1 MEKTE
6 FLKLCSNTLKNLG
19 FRKNGSTHFYKD
31 LSDDIMIVIGLCHS
45 KHHSQYWF
53 DGGIVIKPINKHMPY
68 PKFHA
73 VNIRKMDIGIGN
85 QYYLD
90 YLNMDCEQF
99 RILEKSI
106 QHADEFYSACSDK
119 AAIIENIMIPK
130 RYEMCKD
137 YDLPEYL
144 DYAITSRD
152 VLPDES
158 QVGVR
163 HF

>member
-1 MEKTE
+1 MDKNE
-6 FLKLCSNTLKNLG
+6 FLKLCSNVLKDLG
-19 FRKNGSTHFYKD
+19 FQKKGTTHFYKD
-31 LSDDIMIVIGLCHS
+31 LSDDVMIVIGLCHS
-45 KHHSQYWF
+45 KYNSQYWF
-53 DGGIVIKPINKHMPY
+53 DGGIVIKSINKHMPY

-90 YLNMDCEQF
+90 YLNMDRDQF

-106 QHADEFYSACSDK
+106 RNANDFYSACTDK
-119 AAIIENIMIPK
+119 ATIIENIIIPK

-137 YDLPEYL
+137 YDLSEYL
-144 DYAITSRD
+144 DHAITPRD
-152 VLPDES
+152 ILPDES
-158 QVGVR
+158 QVGTG

>member
-1 MEKTE
+1 MEKNE

-31 LSDDIMIVIGLCHS
+31 LNDDIMIVIGLCHS

-99 RILEKSI
+99 RILEKSM